1 MLLARRAIPSV
12 AAAAGLGLGTAYA
25 VEPTARDD
33 ELPRQWD
40 RDANAAYWRAR
51 PLAAA
56 SRAIE
61 VAATLA
67 PVAARIAADRAFVA
81 ADEPAAE
88 RAARQPPRATCW
100 LEAWT

>member
-1 MLLARRAIPSV
+1 MLRRAIP
-12 AAAAGLGLGTAYA
+12 AAATAVGVGLGTAYA

-40 RDANAAYWRAR
+40 REAVSRYWSAR
-51 PLAAA
+51 PLASAA
-56 SRAIE
+56 RAIE

-81 ADEPAAE
+81 ADEPAVE
-88 RAARQPPRATCW
+88 RAARQR
-100 LEAWT
+100 LQLLFRRGLRR

>member
-1 MLLARRAIPSV
+1 MLLARRALPSV

-25 VEPTARDD
+25 VEDTARDD

-40 RDANAAYWRAR
+40 SSANAAYWRAR
-51 PLAAA
+51 PLATA

-67 PVAARIAADRAFVA
+67 PVAARIAADRAIVA
-81 ADEPAAE
+81 ADEPDG
-88 RAARQPPRATCW
+88 
-100 LEAWT
+100 